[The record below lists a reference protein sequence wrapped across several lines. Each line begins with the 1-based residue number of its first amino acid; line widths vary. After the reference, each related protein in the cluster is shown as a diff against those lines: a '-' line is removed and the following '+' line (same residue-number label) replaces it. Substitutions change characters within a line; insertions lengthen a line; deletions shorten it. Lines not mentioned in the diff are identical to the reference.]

1 MLLISASAGASSGD
15 DAFSAMQTTGSH
27 IINYNLRLPRSG
39 ERDRSIY
46 QISDLLRQ
54 DFDRIPEIDRYEV
67 CLLYTSFPAGYFDRK
82 GDAPDRRFPRKT
94 ERKEITYR

>member
-67 CLLYTSFPAGYFDRK
+67 TPGGNQGSMSG
-82 GDAPDRRFPRKT
+82 
-94 ERKEITYR
+94 

>member
-1 MLLISASAGASSGD
+1 
-15 DAFSAMQTTGSH
+15 MQTTGSH

-67 CLLYTSFPAGYFDRK
+67 TPGGNQGLRGAVRPTFRSKSTDM
-82 GDAPDRRFPRKT
+82 
-94 ERKEITYR
+94 I